1 MEVTHVTTQQQYEGL
16 MNAVR
21 QSRVVA
27 IDLETTGLD
36 PLRDSI
42 LLLALCTQDSRRWVV
57 GFSDF
62 GFCNSLRTALAAEGK
77 VLIAHNANFEYRFL
91 LTHAATG
98 VERWWCTQVAE
109 GLIQAGLREGTTE
122 DGDDRVPLSE
132 VRQKYLG
139 LPTDKSLQTSFVG
152 QNPAAFQPTEA
163 QVLYA
168 AQDVEGL
175 HEIMEAQVRVLSREG
190 MLRVARL
197 EMAVLPALADM
208 ELSGFYLDL
217 DAHAAVLREY
227 VEEESTRRQAVEGT
241 LAALYNARVVRWN
254 RERAVK
260 HAFMCER
267 IEALLPGGRAKRDS
281 KQGPGTPP
289 EVMAEV
295 KELRALRDQYK
306 PLPTNS
312 FNLNSSQQ
320 VWEALAEAGVELY
333 KQDWD
338 EEAADYITK
347 KTTDKNVVKEAAS
360 KPDAL
365 PELSAYAAWV
375 KAAKVVSTYGES
387 LRLKVVPGSS
397 RVHTQYNQNVS
408 SGRTSSRGPN
418 MQNMPPA
425 IRACFKAS
433 PGHVLVVADA
443 ANQEGRLAAILSG
456 DTNLLAAFR
465 EGKDWHKMTAALA
478 YPEKYASWEDVPKDS
493 PERAGCKNANFSG
506 IYGGTGKTLV
516 SRGYV
521 PNLQI
526 GERLME
532 ASYAF
537 APQVRATALRSADH
551 AVENGWVATI
561 SGRRRYFKPNPRPE
575 YAKKDTK
582 AYRRWAKRNGGIRR
596 AAMNHPVQGSGADIM
611 KLAMVMLRKDMWA
624 INGRLVAMV
633 HDELVYEVHEEYASV
648 AEELVATRMEE
659 AAACFTKV
667 LPIPAEVH
675 ITKEWK
681 K

>member
-1 MEVTHVTTQQQYEGL
+1 MLAPIHVVTRERYNQML
-16 MNAVR
+16 AAV
-21 QSRVVA
+21 QASRLLA
-27 IDLETTGLD
+27 IDLETTGLN

-42 LLLALCTQDSRRWVV
+42 LLISICTQDGRKWVV

-62 GFCNSLRTALAAEGK
+62 ASCQQLRAAVAAPDK
-77 VLIAHNANFEYRFL
+77 VCIAHNANFEYRFL
-91 LTHAATG
+91 LTHQCE
-98 VERWWCTQVAE
+98 VQRWWCTQVAE
-109 GLIQAGLREGTTE
+109 GLIQAGLREGTTD
-122 DGDDRVPLSE
+122 DGDDKVPLSE

-139 LPTDKSLQTSFVG
+139 LPTDKTLQTSFVG
-152 QNPAAFQPTEA
+152 ENPATFVPTEA

-175 HEIMEAQVRVLSREG
+175 HEAMEAQLRRLEVEG

-208 ELSGFYLDL
+208 ELNGFYLNL
-217 DAHAAVLREY
+217 ERHAEVLKGY
-227 VEEESTRRQAVEGT
+227 VEEESTRRQAVEST
-241 LAALYNARVVRWN
+241 LADLYYSRVRRWN
-254 RERAVK
+254 IDRAIV
-260 HAFMCER
+260 HAKMTED
-267 IEALLPGGRAKRDS
+267 INGILPGGRAKRES

-289 EVMAEV
+289 EVMQRV
-295 KELRALRDQYK
+295 QELRRVRDQYK
-306 PLPTNS
+306 PLPTDS

-338 EEAADYITK
+338 EAAADYITK
-347 KTTDKNVVKEAAS
+347 KTTDKNVVKEAAA
-360 KPDAL
+360 KPGAI
-365 PELSAYAAWV
+365 PELAEYAAWA

-387 LRLKVVPGSS
+387 LREKATSS
-397 RVHTQYNQNVS
+397 GRIHTQYNQNVI

-425 IRACFKAS
+425 IRACFEAS

-456 DTNLLAAFR
+456 DKNLLAAFR

-478 YPEKYASWEDVPKDS
+478 YPEKFRSWEEVPKDS

-506 IYGGTGKTLV
+506 IYGGTAKTLV

-521 PNLQI
+521 PDLQI
-526 GERLME
+526 GERLMQ
-532 ASYAF
+532 ASYQF
-537 APQVRATALRSADH
+537 APEVRATALRSADH
-551 AVENGWVATI
+551 AVVTGWVATI
-561 SGRRRYFKPNPRPE
+561 SGRKRYFKPNPRPE
-575 YAKKDTK
+575 YGNKESK

-611 KLAMVMLRKDMWA
+611 KLAMVLLRSEMPVMG
-624 INGRLVAMV
+624 GRLVAMV
-633 HDELVYEVHEEYASV
+633 HDELVYEVHEDYAEMASK
-648 AEELVATRMEE
+648 LVAQKMEE
-659 AAACFTKV
+659 AAACFTSV

>member
-1 MEVTHVTTQQQYEGL
+1 MPEAIHVVTRERYNQMVA
-16 MNAVR
+16 AV
-21 QSRVVA
+21 QSSRLVA

-57 GFSDF
+57 AFSDF
-62 GFCNSLRTALAAEGK
+62 GFCNSLRQEIAAPGK

-91 LTHAATG
+91 RTHQCE
-98 VERWWCTQVAE
+98 VQQWWCTQVAE
-109 GLIQAGLREGTTE
+109 GLIQAGLREGATE

-139 LPTDKSLQTSFVG
+139 LSTDKSLQTSFVG
-152 QNPAAFQPTEA
+152 ENPAAFQPTEA

-175 HEIMEAQVRVLSREG
+175 HQVMEAQVRVLSREG

-217 DAHAAVLREY
+217 DAHAEVLRTY
-227 VEEESTRRQAVEGT
+227 VEEESTRRQAVEGM
-241 LAALYNARVVRWN
+241 LAELYYVRVRRWNIDRAAVHAALTEDINS
-254 RERAVK
+254 
-260 HAFMCER
+260 
-267 IEALLPGGRAKRDS
+267 ILPGGRAKRDS

-289 EVMAEV
+289 DVMERV
-295 KELRALRDQYK
+295 RELRRVRDQCK
-306 PLPTNS
+306 PLPLDS

-338 EEAADYITK
+338 EDAADYITK
-347 KTTDKNVVKEAAS
+347 KTTDKNVVKEAAA

-365 PELSAYAAWV
+365 PVLAEYAAWA

-387 LRLKVVPGSS
+387 LRSKATAGG
-397 RVHTQYNQNVS
+397 RIHTQYNQNVS

-425 IRACFKAS
+425 IRGCFKAS

-456 DTNLLAAFR
+456 DVNLLTAFR

-478 YPEKYASWEDVPKDS
+478 YPEKFKSWEDVPKDS

-537 APQVRATALRSADH
+537 APEVRATALRSADH

-561 SGRRRYFKPNPRPE
+561 SGRRRYFKANPKPE
-575 YAKKDTK
+575 YAKKDSK

-611 KLAMVMLRKDMWA
+611 KQAMVLLWQPMRGIM
-624 INGRLVAMV
+624 GRLVAMV
-633 HDELVYEVHEEYASV
+633 HDELVYEVPVEYAEV
-648 AEELVATRMEE
+648 AAELVATKMEE
-659 AAACFTKV
+659 AASCFTSV

-675 ITKEWK
+675 VTKEWK